1 MYSDE
6 EDLDVFLLPPIVS
19 YRSVR
24 KMKDYIVRS
33 KLYLP
38 EGNLGCEGCGNGRC
52 QICKSK
58 DYWYISQI
66 YYEKKLQNEPYI
78 WL

>member
-1 MYSDE
+1 MM
-6 EDLDVFLLPPIVS
+6 
-19 YRSVR
+19 
-24 KMKDYIVRS
+24 KKDYIVRS

-38 EGNLGCEGCGNGRC
+38 EGNLDCEGCGNGRC
-52 QICKSK
+52 QICKNK